1 MCSSDLMPSDI
12 ALSFRTSHN
21 VTISR
26 YAFRD
31 CVSLENANIHPQVT
45 GSISAIVS
53 SRTNG
58 VQRGAFV
65 GCEKLKTLT
74 FNKSANG
81 RVLVIAE
88 DTFTGCTGLETVIFP
103 DSLAYIGENAFR
115 GTGIKG
121 TINIYCS
128 VAANAFA
135 DCVNLETLN
144 VYVDTVSFNT
154 VSLFEESFRG
164 CTSLTT
170 VNVSRTNIKTTVG
183 LTLEDMAFYGCTSLA
198 AFNIDDKEEL
208 NVSVASYGTMVFGK
222 CAMLPEHIIGKESK
236 VNGSIS
242 DVVDVTYEEGNG
254 NFVIENGIMY
264 DLSKTVIM
272 GMPIDK
278 INEPLPATVTT
289 IGAGAF
295 AGLQIGEYT
304 LPTQIIDIQDYAF
317 AGSTITKF
325 TVTGALRTLG
335 EGIFKDCTS
344 LKEVVLGDAVL
355 FEKLPEYTFE
365 NCVALTKINLPVKV
379 NLIEDACFKNCSSL
393 LTIGE
398 TRRLSTI
405 EPYSFYGCTSL
416 TIDLSETAKI
426 YEKAFYG
433 TSFTSLNLTFCT
445 YVGEGTFENCSLL
458 KEVTV
463 GKPETIGIGAFR
475 NCEQLKSVTLGGSGL
490 KLIHDEAFMNCRA
503 LESLTVNNT
512 VESLG
517 RRAFKDCV
525 SLKTIS
531 SDKFACSG
539 TVVNEGD
546 NIPESAFENCASLT
560 EFVFNA
566 NIKAI
571 SRNAFKG
578 CTSLK
583 NLVVP
588 GAVESIAAGVFD
600 GWSAGQTITFNRG
613 GEGSKF
619 VGNWNSGCNAKIE
632 FAL

>member
-1 MCSSDLMPSDI
+1 
-12 ALSFRTSHN
+12 
-21 VTISR
+21 
-26 YAFRD
+26 
-31 CVSLENANIHPQVT
+31 
-45 GSISAIVS
+45 
-53 SRTNG
+53 
-58 VQRGAFV
+58 
-65 GCEKLKTLT
+65 
-74 FNKSANG
+74 
-81 RVLVIAE
+81 
-88 DTFTGCTGLETVIFP
+88 
-103 DSLAYIGENAFR
+103 
-115 GTGIKG
+115 
-121 TINIYCS
+121 
-128 VAANAFA
+128 
-135 DCVNLETLN
+135 
-144 VYVDTVSFNT
+144 
-154 VSLFEESFRG
+154 
-164 CTSLTT
+164 
-170 VNVSRTNIKTTVG
+170 
-183 LTLEDMAFYGCTSLA
+183 MAFYGCTSLA
-198 AFNIDDKEEL
+198 EFNIDDKEEL

-463 GKPETIGIGAFR
+463 GKPETISIGAFR
-475 NCEQLKSVTLGGSGL
+475 NCEQLKTVTLGGSGL
-490 KLIHDEAFMNCRA
+490 KLIQDEAFMNCRA

-517 RRAFKDCV
+517 RRAFKNCV